1 MPERVFNLTRE
12 MLDHSFA
19 ESVAP
24 DREKL
29 LTCIQC
35 GTCTASCPTA
45 YAMDYTPRQLWRLV
59 QVGLRD
65 EALNS
70 RTFWLCT
77 NCYSCTIRCP
87 RGIALTETMAALK
100 RLAIA
105 EGVKGKDK
113 DNVSAFYRAF
123 VATVRRHGRNHEAE
137 LLLRYFLS
145 ANPLAALK
153 FARLGAAMF
162 MKGRVPLLAKEL
174 EGKKDIET
182 LFTASLAVEKAAAAR
197 ASAQKAAM
205 QGLKEAEA

>member
-1 MPERVFNLTRE
+1 MPEMAFNLTPE

-19 ESVAP
+19 ETVAP

-59 QVGLRD
+59 QVGLR
-65 EALNS
+65 EQALHS

-105 EGVKGKDK
+105 EEVKGKEK
-113 DNVSAFYRAF
+113 ENISQFYRAF
-123 VATVRRHGRNHEAE
+123 METVRRHGRNYEPEFLVLYFLGTNPLGLIGQAPLGLM
-137 LLLRYFLS
+137 LLLKRR
-145 ANPLAALK
+145 LALAPPKTRAGEQVEHIFASCLAL
-153 FARLGAAMF
+153 
-162 MKGRVPLLAKEL
+162 E
-174 EGKKDIET
+174 E
-182 LFTASLAVEKAAAAR
+182 
-197 ASAQKAAM
+197 
-205 QGLKEAEA
+205 KEAHV

>member
-1 MPERVFNLTRE
+1 MMPEKAFNLTRE

-19 ESVAP
+19 ETVAP

-65 EALNS
+65 EALHS

-105 EGVKGKDK
+105 ENVKGEEKEH
-113 DNVSAFYRAF
+113 VSRFYRAF
-123 VATVRRHGRNHEAE
+123 METVRRHARNYEPE
-137 LLLRYFLS
+137 LLLRYFFGT
-145 ANPLAALK
+145 NPLGLVGQAPLGLAMLRHGRLALTPK
-153 FARLGAAMF
+153 PNQAQHDVEVIFR
-162 MKGRVPLLAKEL
+162 RVL
-174 EGKKDIET
+174 EMDAGKQRE
-182 LFTASLAVEKAAAAR
+182 
-197 ASAQKAAM
+197 AQV
-205 QGLKEAEA
+205 

>member
-1 MPERVFNLTRE
+1 MPVRSFNLTRE

-19 ESVAP
+19 ETVAP

-45 YAMDYTPRQLWRLV
+45 YAMDYTPRQLWRLI

-65 EALNS
+65 EALHS
-70 RTFWLCT
+70 QTFWLCT

-105 EGVKGKDK
+105 ENVKNREKEDI
-113 DNVSAFYRAF
+113 SSFYRAF
-123 VATVRRHGRNHEAE
+123 MTTIRRHGRNHEAE
-137 LLLRYFLS
+137 FLARYYLS
-145 ANPLAALK
+145 TNPLAALK
-153 FARLGAAMF
+153 FARMGLALF
-162 MKGRVPLLAKEL
+162 LKGRVPLLPKEPQNKQ
-174 EGKKDIET
+174 EIET
-182 LFTASLAVEKAAAAR
+182 IFRASLALDQA
-197 ASAQKAAM
+197 
-205 QGLKEAEA
+205 KEAHA

>member
-1 MPERVFNLTRE
+1 MKAFDLNRE

-65 EALNS
+65 EALHS

-87 RGIALTETMAALK
+87 RGISLTETMAALK

-105 EGVKGKDK
+105 EDVTGQVKDS
-113 DNVSAFYRAF
+113 VSTFYRAF
-123 VATVRRHGRNHEAE
+123 METVRRHGRNYEPE
-137 LLLRYFLS
+137 LIVRYFLEY
-145 ANPLAALK
+145 NPLGLIGQAP
-153 FARLGAAMF
+153 LGLAMF
-162 MKGRVPLLAKEL
+162 SKGRITLPPKSAEGQAQVAQIFKKCLTLEKEK
-174 EGKKDIET
+174 GG
-182 LFTASLAVEKAAAAR
+182 
-197 ASAQKAAM
+197 SA
-205 QGLKEAEA
+205 

>member
-1 MPERVFNLTRE
+1 MPEKAFNLTRE

-19 ESVAP
+19 ETVAP

-45 YAMDYTPRQLWRLV
+45 YAMDYTTRQLVRLV
-59 QVGLRD
+59 QVGMRD
-65 EALNS
+65 EALHS

-105 EGVKGKDK
+105 EHVEGPEKET
-113 DNVSAFYRAF
+113 VSRFYRAF
-123 VATVRRHGRNHEAE
+123 METVRRHGRNYEPE
-137 LLLRYFLS
+137 LLVRYYFS
-145 ANPLAALK
+145 TNPFGLIGQAP
-153 FARLGAAMF
+153 LGLMLWR
-162 MKGRVPLLAKEL
+162 KGRIPVIPKGVKAKEEIEAIFRKSL
-174 EGKKDIET
+174 ELD
-182 LFTASLAVEKAAAAR
+182 AEKEHR
-197 ASAQKAAM
+197 R
-205 QGLKEAEA
+205 

>member
-19 ESVAP
+19 ETVAP

-45 YAMDYTPRQLWRLV
+45 YAMDYTPRQLWRLI

-65 EALNS
+65 EALQS

-105 EGVKGKDK
+105 EGVNGKDK
-113 DNVSAFYRAF
+113 DHVSAFYRAF

-145 ANPLAALK
+145 TNPLAALK
-153 FARLGAAMF
+153 YARLGAGLF
-162 MKGRVPLLAKEL
+162 IKGRVPLLAKDVQ
-174 EGKKDIET
+174 KKSDIET
-182 LFTASLAVEKAAAAR
+182 LFRASLAVEKADAAQE
-197 ASAQKAAM
+197 ASAHKA
-205 QGLKEAEA
+205 KEAHV

>member
-1 MPERVFNLTRE
+1 MPEKAFNLTRE

-59 QVGLRD
+59 QIGLRE
-65 EALNS
+65 EALQS

-105 EGVKGKDK
+105 EHVKGREKE
-113 DNVSAFYRAF
+113 NVSRFYRAF
-123 VATVRRHGRNHEAE
+123 MDTVRRHGRNYEPE
-137 LLLRYFLS
+137 LLLRYFFGTNPVGLLGQ
-145 ANPLAALK
+145 APLA
-153 FARLGAAMF
+153 FDMWR
-162 MKGRVPLLAKEL
+162 KGRVLLTPKET
-174 EGKKDIET
+174 EGKNEIEII
-182 LFTASLAVEKAAAAR
+182 FRKSLELDAHESRALRGREGSAR
-197 ASAQKAAM
+197 E
-205 QGLKEAEA
+205 GVR

>member
-19 ESVAP
+19 ETVAP

-59 QVGLRD
+59 QVGLRE

-105 EGVKGKDK
+105 EGVKSRDK
-113 DNVSAFYRAF
+113 DHVSAFYRAF
-123 VATVRRHGRNHEAE
+123 MATVRRHGRNHESE
-137 LLLRYFLS
+137 FLVRYFLS
-145 ANPLAALK
+145 TNPLAALS
-153 FARLGAAMF
+153 FARLGAGLF
-162 MKGRVPLLAKEL
+162 LKGRVPLRAKEPKSKR
-174 EGKKDIET
+174 EVET
-182 LFTASLAVEKAAAAR
+182 IYRASLAVEEAARKKAA
-197 ASAQKAAM
+197 S
-205 QGLKEAEA
+205 LEAEEVHA

>member
-1 MPERVFNLTRE
+1 MPEKAFNLTRE

-45 YAMDYTPRQLWRLV
+45 YAMDYTPRQLCRLV

-65 EALNS
+65 EALHS

-87 RGIALTETMAALK
+87 RGIALTETMAAMK

-105 EGVKGKDK
+105 E
-113 DNVSAFYRAF
+113 NVEHEEKESVSRFYRSF
-123 VATVRRHGRNHEAE
+123 MATVRHHGRNFEPE
-137 LLLRYFLS
+137 NLIRYYISDPLGLIGQ
-145 ANPLAALK
+145 APLALSMLVKGRIPLTPGKVEASDEIEAI
-153 FARLGAAMF
+153 FRTSIAMDAAEGAA
-162 MKGRVPLLAKEL
+162 
-174 EGKKDIET
+174 
-182 LFTASLAVEKAAAAR
+182 
-197 ASAQKAAM
+197 
-205 QGLKEAEA
+205 

>member
-1 MPERVFNLTRE
+1 MPERVFDLTRE

-19 ESVAP
+19 ETVAP

-59 QVGLRD
+59 QVGLRT

-105 EGVKGKDK
+105 EGVNGKDK

-123 VATVRRHGRNHEAE
+123 VTTVRRHGRNHEVE

-145 ANPLAALK
+145 TNPLAALH
-153 FARLGAAMF
+153 FARLGVELF
-162 MKGRVPLLAKEL
+162 LKGRVPLLAKEPANKR
-174 EGKKDIET
+174 EIET
-182 LFTASLAVEKAAAAR
+182 IFQASLAVEKAAAAE
-197 ASAQKAAM
+197 ALEHKLSA
-205 QGLKEAEA
+205 GRKEAHA

>member
-1 MPERVFNLTRE
+1 MPEKAFNLTRE

-19 ESVAP
+19 ETVAP

-65 EALNS
+65 EALHS

-77 NCYSCTIRCP
+77 NCYSCTVRCP

-105 EGVKGKDK
+105 ENVGGKEK
-113 DNVSAFYRAF
+113 EHVSHFYRAF
-123 VATVRRHGRNHEAE
+123 METVRRHGRNFEPE
-137 LLLRYFLS
+137 LLLRYFIET
-145 ANPLAALK
+145 NPLGLVGQAPLGVTMWRHGRIALTPRPNQAQADVETIFRK
-153 FARLGAAMF
+153 ALEMDA
-162 MKGRVPLLAKEL
+162 GRQH
-174 EGKKDIET
+174 
-182 LFTASLAVEKAAAAR
+182 SLRSE
-197 ASAQKAAM
+197 AQA
-205 QGLKEAEA
+205 

>member
-1 MPERVFNLTRE
+1 MPEKSFNLTRE

-19 ESVAP
+19 ETVAP

-45 YAMDYTPRQLWRLV
+45 YAMDYTPRQLWRLI

-65 EALNS
+65 EALHS

-105 EGVKGKDK
+105 ENVQGKEK
-113 DNVSAFYRAF
+113 EHVSRFYRAF
-123 VATVRRHGRNHEAE
+123 METVRRYGRNYEPELLIRYFVSTNPVGLVGQAPLGWNMWRHGRISLTPKQTGARGEVEAIFRKSLE
-137 LLLRYFLS
+137 LDS
-145 ANPLAALK
+145 S
-153 FARLGAAMF
+153 
-162 MKGRVPLLAKEL
+162 KE
-174 EGKKDIET
+174 
-182 LFTASLAVEKAAAAR
+182 R
-197 ASAQKAAM
+197 
-205 QGLKEAEA
+205 

>member
-1 MPERVFNLTRE
+1 MPEKAFNLTRE

-19 ESVAP
+19 ETVAP

-59 QVGLRD
+59 QIGLRD
-65 EALNS
+65 EALHS

-105 EGVKGKDK
+105 E
-113 DNVSAFYRAF
+113 NVEHEEKESVSRFYRAF
-123 VATVRRHGRNHEAE
+123 MDTVRRHGRNYEPE
-137 LLLRYFLS
+137 NLLRYYAMHPLGLL
-145 ANPLAALK
+145 AQTPLAMAMLRRGRIPLRAK
-153 FARLGAAMF
+153 GVARQQ
-162 MKGRVPLLAKEL
+162 
-174 EGKKDIET
+174 DIET
-182 LFTASLAVEKAAAAR
+182 IFRKALELDNA
-197 ASAQKAAM
+197 
-205 QGLKEAEA
+205 KEA

>member
-1 MPERVFNLTRE
+1 MPEKAFDLNRD

-19 ESVAP
+19 ETVAP

-45 YAMDYTPRQLWRLV
+45 YAMDFTPRQLVRLV

-65 EALNS
+65 DALHS

-105 EGVKGKDK
+105 EGVEGKEK
-113 DNVSAFYRAF
+113 DYVSSFYRAF
-123 VATVRRHGRNHEAE
+123 METVRRHGRNYEPE
-137 LLLRYFLS
+137 FLLRYFFRTNLLGLLS
-145 ANPLAALK
+145 QAPLGLSMWRK
-153 FARLGAAMF
+153 GRLGLSPHVVKAKAEIEAIFRKSMELD
-162 MKGRVPLLAKEL
+162 MEKERRV
-174 EGKKDIET
+174 
-182 LFTASLAVEKAAAAR
+182 
-197 ASAQKAAM
+197 
-205 QGLKEAEA
+205 

>member
-1 MPERVFNLTRE
+1 MTERAFDLTRE

-19 ESVAP
+19 ETVAP

-59 QVGLRD
+59 QVGLRK
-65 EALNS
+65 EALRS
-70 RTFWLCT
+70 QTFWLCT

-105 EGVKGKDK
+105 ENVKHSDK
-113 DNVSAFYRAF
+113 ESMSNFYRAF
-123 VATVRRHGRNHEAE
+123 VETVRRHGRNHEIEFLA
-137 LLLRYFLS
+137 RYFLHT
-145 ANPLAALK
+145 NPLAALRYVRMGI
-153 FARLGAAMF
+153 ALWRR
-162 MKGRVPLLAKEL
+162 GRVPLRAKEPADKH
-174 EGKKDIET
+174 EIET
-182 LFTASLAVEKAAAAR
+182 IFRLSLAMDR
-197 ASAQKAAM
+197 AQE
-205 QGLKEAEA
+205 GRR

>member
-1 MPERVFNLTRE
+1 MPETGFNLTRE

-19 ESVAP
+19 ETVAP

-45 YAMDYTPRQLWRLV
+45 YAMDYTPRQLWRLI

-65 EALNS
+65 EALHS

-105 EGVKGKDK
+105 EDVKGKEK
-113 DNVSAFYRAF
+113 ENVSSFYRAF
-123 VATVRRHGRNHEAE
+123 METVRRHGRNYEPE
-137 LLLRYFLS
+137 FLLRYFFS
-145 ANPLAALK
+145 TNPLGLIGQAP
-153 FARLGAAMF
+153 LGLRMWL
-162 MKGRVPLLAKEL
+162 KGRIPLAP
-174 EGKKDIET
+174 KKT
-182 LFTASLAVEKAAAAR
+182 NAR
-197 ASAQKAAM
+197 AKV
-205 QGLKEAEA
+205 EAIFSKCLALEQERGERV

>member
-1 MPERVFNLTRE
+1 MPEKAFNLTRE

-19 ESVAP
+19 ETVAP

-65 EALNS
+65 EALHS

-105 EGVKGKDK
+105 EDVKGKEK
-113 DNVSAFYRAF
+113 ENVSSFYRAF
-123 VATVRRHGRNHEAE
+123 MQTVRRHGRNYEPE
-137 LLLRYFLS
+137 LLLRYFAS
-145 ANPLAALK
+145 TNPLGLLEQAPLGLK
-153 FARLGAAMF
+153 MWL
-162 MKGRVPLLAKEL
+162 KGKMSLSPQNTRKRAE
-174 EGKKDIET
+174 IET
-182 LFTASLAVEKAAAAR
+182 IFAKSLALE
-197 ASAQKAAM
+197 QE
-205 QGLKEAEA
+205 KEARG

>member
-1 MPERVFNLTRE
+1 MPEKAFNLTRE

-19 ESVAP
+19 ETVAP

-59 QVGLRD
+59 QLGLRD
-65 EALNS
+65 EALHS

-87 RGIALTETMAALK
+87 RGISLTETMAALK

-105 EGVKGKDK
+105 EDVQGEELAH
-113 DNVSAFYRAF
+113 VSRFYRAF
-123 VATVRRHGRNHEAE
+123 METVRRHGRNYEPE
-137 LLLRYFLS
+137 LLVRYFF
-145 ANPLAALK
+145 NTGPLGLVDQAP
-153 FARLGAAMF
+153 LGLAMWRH
-162 MKGRVPLLAKEL
+162 GR
-174 EGKKDIET
+174 I
-182 LFTASLAVEKAAAAR
+182 SLTPKPNGAR
-197 ASAQKAAM
+197 AEVETIFRKVAEVDALRSLRSERDQ
-205 QGLKEAEA
+205 EAHA

>member
-1 MPERVFNLTRE
+1 MREETFNLRHD

-65 EALNS
+65 KALNS
-70 RTFWLCT
+70 LTFWLCT

-87 RGIALTETMAALK
+87 RGIQLTETMAALK
-100 RLAIA
+100 RMAIA
-105 EGVKGKDK
+105 ENVHVKEKE
-113 DNVSAFYRAF
+113 NISSFYRAF
-123 VATVRRHGRNHEAE
+123 VETVRRHGRNFEPE
-137 LLLRYFLS
+137 MLIRYFM
-145 ANPLAALK
+145 ATNPLGLIGQGPLGLRMYLHGKIQIAPKPLK
-153 FARLGAAMF
+153 AKDEVEAIFA
-162 MKGRVPLLAKEL
+162 K
-174 EGKKDIET
+174 
-182 LFTASLAVEKAAAAR
+182 SLAIER
-197 ASAQKAAM
+197 DREAQA
-205 QGLKEAEA
+205 

>member
-1 MPERVFNLTRE
+1 MPEKAFNLTRE

-65 EALNS
+65 DALHS

-105 EGVKGKDK
+105 EKIRHEEKES
-113 DNVSAFYRAF
+113 VSRFYRAF
-123 VATVRRHGRNHEAE
+123 MDTVQRHGRNYEPE
-137 LLLRYFLS
+137 NLLRYYASDPVGLL
-145 ANPLAALK
+145 AQTPLAA
-153 FARLGAAMF
+153 AMF
-162 MKGRVPLLAKEL
+162 FRGRIPLRPKEPEHRGEIAAIFRKAL
-174 EGKKDIET
+174 ELD
-182 LFTASLAVEKAAAAR
+182 AAEE
-197 ASAQKAAM
+197 
-205 QGLKEAEA
+205 EA

>member
-1 MPERVFNLTRE
+1 MMPEKAFNLTRE

-19 ESVAP
+19 ETVAP

-65 EALNS
+65 EALHS

-105 EGVKGKDK
+105 ENVQGKEK
-113 DNVSAFYRAF
+113 ESVSRFYRAF
-123 VATVRRHGRNHEAE
+123 METVRRHGRNYEPE
-137 LLLRYFLS
+137 FLVRYFFS
-145 ANPLAALK
+145 TNPLGLIKQAP
-153 FARLGAAMF
+153 LGLSLWR
-162 MKGRVPLLAKEL
+162 KGRIPLSPQEVK
-174 EGKKDIET
+174 GKAEIEAI
-182 LFTASLAVEKAAAAR
+182 FRKSLALEREKE
-197 ASAQKAAM
+197 QHP
-205 QGLKEAEA
+205 

>member
-1 MPERVFNLTRE
+1 MPEKAFNLTRE

-19 ESVAP
+19 ETVAP

-65 EALNS
+65 ETLHS

-105 EGVKGKDK
+105 ENVKGKEK
-113 DNVSAFYRAF
+113 ENVSRFYRAF
-123 VATVRRHGRNHEAE
+123 MATVRRHGRNYEPE
-137 LLLRYFLS
+137 FLLRYFFS
-145 ANPLAALK
+145 TNPLGLVGYAPLGLALW
-153 FARLGAAMF
+153 R
-162 MKGRVPLLAKEL
+162 KGRIPLSPHEVKGKVEL
-174 EGKKDIET
+174 EAIFRK
-182 LFTASLAVEKAAAAR
+182 SLAIEKE
-197 ASAQKAAM
+197 
-205 QGLKEAEA
+205 KEQRQ

>member
-1 MPERVFNLTRE
+1 MPEKAFNLTRE

-65 EALNS
+65 DALHS

-105 EGVKGKDK
+105 EKVESEEKES
-113 DNVSAFYRAF
+113 VSRFYRAF
-123 VATVRRHGRNHEAE
+123 MDTVRRHGRNYEPENLIRYYASDPVG
-137 LLLRYFLS
+137 LL
-145 ANPLAALK
+145 AQAPLAA
-153 FARLGAAMF
+153 AMF
-162 MKGRVPLLAKEL
+162 FRGRIPLKPKEPEHRGEIAAIFRKAL
-174 EGKKDIET
+174 ELD
-182 LFTASLAVEKAAAAR
+182 AAEE
-197 ASAQKAAM
+197 
-205 QGLKEAEA
+205 EA